1 MSFPTKSVEVE
12 VDWRSLFWSRTGE
25 YISEIIEWDDDDGSI
40 VVKVYEWADRDG
52 IVTAGTFKQYDSG
65 TFEWEAKYT
74 NPVPFDPGD
83 DFTDLLLGCLSKV
96 PFVSPYYIPGTIF
109 VGWDSDTGSPIFRTG
124 AGYVP
129 EGMTTTDLTGV
140 VDFTQRH
147 KYKIIWENAVQYPAT
162 GRARLYI
169 DDVLRATHTTDIPSM
184 KASFMIMTSAYKA
197 DGEVRLYNF
206 EEL

>member
-12 VDWRSLFWSRTGE
+12 VDWRSLFWDDAMWMDEG
-25 YISEIIEWDDDDGSI
+25 IVEWDDDDDSI
-40 VVKVYEWADRDG
+40 VAKAYEWGDATMA
-52 IVTAGTFKQYDSG
+52 IAVGTYKQYDSG

-74 NPVPFDPGD
+74 NPLPFGAN
-83 DFTDLLLGCLSKV
+83 FTDLLLGCLTKV
-96 PFVSPYYIPGTIF
+96 TFAAPYYIPGTIF

-129 EGMTTTDLTGV
+129 DGMTSTDLTGV
-140 VDFTQRH
+140 VDFTQKH
-147 KYKIIWENAVQYPAT
+147 KYKIIWENAAQYPAT

-184 KASFMIMTSAYKA
+184 KASFMILVVGYKA